1 MQYPPSE
8 TRVAAPPRQ
17 PLAIADPATCR
28 AQPPDLR
35 SAPLALT
42 LLMPASVHASQRIA
56 AMARRRGWTEVRT
69 GKHII
74 LRHPTKPG
82 ILRVSN
88 HPAKEVAA
96 GTLNSILKEAGLK

>member
-1 MQYPPSE
+1 MRVSE
-8 TRVAAPPRQ
+8 LLRL
-17 PLAIADPATCR
+17 LAD
-28 AQPPDLR
+28 D
-35 SAPLALT
+35 
-42 LLMPASVHASQRIA
+42 
-56 AMARRRGWTEVRT
+56 GWAKVRT

-82 ILRVSN
+82 ILRVPN